1 MPEVGQVSEVL
12 DRLQVGLAGR
22 YRLEDEIGRGGM
34 STVYRALDLKHDRTV
49 AIKVMRP
56 DLAYRGYNASR
67 FLQEIQIAA
76 RLVHP
81 QILPVHDSGEYE
93 GLLYYVMPYLGP
105 ESLRRRLNR
114 LGQLPIDE
122 AIGIARSVAAALDY
136 AHRHQVVHRDVKP
149 ENILLHEGEAMVAD
163 FGVARAIRA
172 AGSDR
177 GTDPGVAIG
186 TPEYMSP
193 EQASADRDLD
203 GRSDLYSLGCV
214 LFEMLAGKTPFAGV
228 GPRAV
233 MAKHVVEPAPSV
245 RAFRPTVPVAV
256 EQALARALAK
266 DPAQRFATAADFA
279 RALDNRGSSL
289 ITRAAQEARAIAVL
303 PLVNTSRDPE
313 NEYFSDGITDELIN
327 ALMKV
332 QGLRVASRTSVFAL
346 KGQALDVREIG
357 KRLEVSV
364 VLEGTVRRVGQR
376 LRITVQLTDATDGRS
391 LWSEA
396 YDREIQDIFAI
407 QEEIARTIVSTLRA
421 RFLGDI
427 GDPTARRYT
436 ANVNAYNLYLKG
448 RYSWNKRSPE
458 GVAEG
463 IKYFCAAIEEEPRY
477 ALAYSGLADSY
488 AVQLDYRGAPVEEG
502 MRRAKAEA
510 LKALEL
516 DESLAEAHTSLAWV
530 TFIYDW
536 DWVGAAR
543 EFRRA
548 IELNPRYAT
557 ARQWHSWL
565 LMAMGRVE
573 QALTEGWAAAEL
585 DPASVSIRR
594 SLGWLYYYGR
604 QYETAIDHLD
614 RALVMNPTSDE
625 TQIIRALTFMEMG
638 RFPEAEVAVRE
649 ALTTVGETTIG
660 LATLGAVHARAGRME
675 EARDVLRQLHA
686 MAEQRYVSSTNFAT
700 LYAVLGDLDQAF
712 AWLEKVYEER
722 RGFLAYL
729 KVDPRIDPLRQ
740 DPRFAALVTR
750 MRLS

>member
-1 MPEVGQVSEVL
+1 
-12 DRLQVGLAGR
+12 
-22 YRLEDEIGRGGM
+22 
-34 STVYRALDLKHDRTV
+34 
-49 AIKVMRP
+49 
-56 DLAYRGYNASR
+56 
-67 FLQEIQIAA
+67 
-76 RLVHP
+76 
-81 QILPVHDSGEYE
+81 
-93 GLLYYVMPYLGP
+93 
-105 ESLRRRLNR
+105 
-114 LGQLPIDE
+114 
-122 AIGIARSVAAALDY
+122 
-136 AHRHQVVHRDVKP
+136 
-149 ENILLHEGEAMVAD
+149 
-163 FGVARAIRA
+163 
-172 AGSDR
+172 
-177 GTDPGVAIG
+177 
-186 TPEYMSP
+186 
-193 EQASADRDLD
+193 
-203 GRSDLYSLGCV
+203 
-214 LFEMLAGKTPFAGV
+214 
-228 GPRAV
+228 
-233 MAKHVVEPAPSV
+233 
-245 RAFRPTVPVAV
+245 
-256 EQALARALAK
+256 
-266 DPAQRFATAADFA
+266 
-279 RALDNRGSSL
+279 
-289 ITRAAQEARAIAVL
+289 
-303 PLVNTSRDPE
+303 
-313 NEYFSDGITDELIN
+313 
-327 ALMKV
+327 
-332 QGLRVASRTSVFAL
+332 
-346 KGQALDVREIG
+346 
-357 KRLEVSV
+357 VSV

-463 IKYFCAAIEEEPRY
+463 IKYFTAAIDEEPKY

-573 QALTEGWAAAEL
+573 QSLAEAWAAAEL

-660 LATLGAVHARAGRME
+660 LATLGTVHARAGRMT
-675 EARDVLRQLHA
+675 EARDVLQQLLA
-686 MAEQRYVSSTNFAT
+686 LAQTRYVSSTNFAT
-700 LYAVLGDLDQAF
+700 LYATLGDLDQAF

>member
-1 MPEVGQVSEVL
+1 VSEVL
-12 DRLQVGLAGR
+12 ERLQVGLAGR

-34 STVYRALDLKHDRTV
+34 STVYRAVDLKHDRTV

-56 DLAYRGYNASR
+56 DLAYRGYNAAR

-81 QILPVHDSGEYE
+81 QILPVHDSGECD

-114 LGQLPIDE
+114 VGQLPIEE
-122 AIGIARSVAAALDY
+122 AVRIARSVAAALDY

-149 ENILLHEGEAMVAD
+149 ENILLHEDEAMVAD

-214 LFEMLAGKTPFAGV
+214 LYEMLAGQPPFAGN

-233 MAKHVVEPAPSV
+233 MAKHVVEPAPQV
-245 RAFRPTVPVAV
+245 RTLRPTVPVAV

-266 DPAQRFATAADFA
+266 DPAQRFATAAEFA
-279 RALDNRGSSL
+279 RALDSRSAGL
-289 ITRAAQEARAIAVL
+289 TPRAAQEARAIAVL

-313 NEYFSDGITDELIN
+313 NEYLSDGITDELIN

-357 KRLEVSV
+357 KRLEVTV
-364 VLEGTVRRVGQR
+364 VLEGTVRRVGSR
-376 LRITVQLTDATDGRS
+376 LRITVQLTDASDGRS

-407 QEEIARTIVSTLRA
+407 QEEIARTIVSTLRS

-427 GDPTARRYT
+427 GDPTAKRYT

-448 RYSWNKRSPE
+448 RYSWNKRNPE

-463 IKYFCAAIEEEPRY
+463 IKYFSDAITEEPNY

-488 AVQLDYRGAPVEEG
+488 AVQLDYRSAPVEEG

-557 ARQWHSWL
+557 GRQWYSWL

-573 QALTEGWAAAEL
+573 HSLAEGWAAAEL

-594 SLGWLYYYGR
+594 SLGWLYYYAR
-604 QYETAIDHLD
+604 QYETALDHLD

-625 TQIIRALTFMEMG
+625 TQIIRGLTLMEMG
-638 RFPEAEVAVRE
+638 RLAEAEVAVRE

-660 LATLGAVHARAGRME
+660 QATLGAIHARAGRMD
-675 EARDVLRQLHA
+675 EARAVLAQLLA
-686 MAEQRYVSSTNFAT
+686 TAELRYVSSTNFAM
-700 LYAVLGDLDQAF
+700 LYAALGDLDQAF

-722 RGFLAYL
+722 RGFVTYL
-729 KVDPRIDPLRQ
+729 KVDPRLDPLRQ
-740 DPRFAALVTR
+740 DPRFSAFVTR
-750 MRLS
+750 MRLG